1 VKRAIAFAAAAVAL
15 AAPGVAGAAAHPKSK
30 RTVPFPITLLQI
42 RTVPAIPNALFTL
55 DGRDYRTDRAG
66 MLTIKARNL
75 AELSGR
81 LHPHAAQLGPNV
93 LYRFKVWRGHLDQ
106 RPGRRHGSLYPTKR
120 LSATYDV
127 YYRVRFQFVDD
138 ATGRRPPNQVSRVT
152 LRSSTG
158 VLDSFT
164 PTSAP
169 VQERW
174 FWGRRV
180 VTNANSLQ
188 VKTVYWVVDDVTI
201 DGSNVVNSSQQKIVP
216 ASAVKVVYPIRLL
229 YHGAVIRS
237 RDALF
242 PANAGSKVELRFPN
256 GVVRTYR
263 LSHGRLDLPSLP
275 RGHYDVKPVGFGV
288 SFWSPVE
295 LSRDQTID
303 LKLITYLDLAVIAIL
318 VGGLAFALAAVR
330 RPALRRRAV
339 AAITLS
345 RAGTR

>member
-1 VKRAIAFAAAAVAL
+1 MKRAIALAAAAVAL
-15 AAPGVAGAAAHPKSK
+15 AAPGGAGAAVHQKSR
-30 RTVPFPITLLQI
+30 RTVPFPITLLEI

-55 DGRDYRTDRAG
+55 DGKDYRTDRNG
-66 MLTIKARNL
+66 LLTIKARNL

-81 LHPHAAQLGPNV
+81 LHAHVAQGGPNV

-127 YYRVRFQFVDD
+127 YYRVRFQFVDN
-138 ATGRRPPNQVSRVT
+138 ATGRRPPNAVSRIT
-152 LRSSTG
+152 LRASTG
-158 VLDSFT
+158 VLDEFT
-164 PTSAP
+164 PTAAP
-169 VQERW
+169 VQDRW

-201 DGSNVVNSSQQKIVP
+201 DGSNVVNASQQKIVP
-216 ASAVKVVYPIRLL
+216 ASAVSRIFPIRLL
-229 YHGAVIRS
+229 YHDAVIRS

-242 PANAGSKVELRFPN
+242 QVNAGSKVELRFPN
-256 GVVRTYR
+256 GVVHTYR
-263 LSHGRLDLPSLP
+263 LSHGRLELPSLP
-275 RGHYDVKPVGFGV
+275 RGNYDVKPVGFGI

-295 LSRDQTID
+295 LSRNQSID

-318 VGGLAFALAAVR
+318 VGGLAFALAAAR

-339 AAITLS
+339 AVITLS